1 MKNDIKILQ
10 KLGMLDQTTF
20 TMEEVLSLMGL
31 ARQDQDEFNRRVRR
45 HVQAM
50 EHHTGVIV

>member
-1 MKNDIKILQ
+1 MKDDIKILQ
-10 KLGMLDQTTF
+10 KLGMLDRTTF
-20 TMEEVLSLMGL
+20 TMEEVLSLMSL

-50 EHHTGVIV
+50 EHYTGVIV

>member
-10 KLGMLDQTTF
+10 KLGVDNQTTF
-20 TMEEVLSLMGL
+20 TMEELLCLMSL

-45 HVQAM
+45 HTQAI
-50 EHHTGVIV
+50 EHSNY